1 MYCLKGEDLYKLTM
15 LYISQYCIQISHVSK
30 ILIHLPN
37 LISNYGNDE
46 KIDHG
51 TKLSRYLESI

>member
-1 MYCLKGEDLYKLTM
+1 MYCLKGEDLYKLII

-37 LISNYGNDE
+37 FFSNYCNDE

-51 TKLSRYLESI
+51 TKLSRYLKSI